1 MTRTLLTRLP
11 GYLFRLLLAAP
22 VLVSMLPAA
31 LLAGMLYLVE
41 RGVQAPQHTSD
52 TSAEDV

>member
-1 MTRTLLTRLP
+1 MTRTLLTRLA

-41 RGVQAPQHTSD
+41 RGVQAPPRRFFS
-52 TSAEDV
+52 